1 MNLKKTLASLLLA
14 GSMLVPCS
22 GFAETTLNFVSWQ
35 KGEKGY
41 GDWWDL
47 LIKDFEASHPD
58 VKINF
63 TLVPRDSYTDA
74 MVTQFAAG
82 SAPDIVHLTSF
93 EYQTFAQNG
102 WLEDLDPWIKKS
114 GMDLTGWAG
123 QSMCTWDHKTQ
134 CIMMLYFGY
143 ILAYND
149 AYLKE
154 AGVKVPTSWDEFLA
168 AARATTIDRDGDG
181 IKDVYGTGIHLATA
195 NSTYSNEV
203 LMYVLSAG
211 GRWTNAEGKVTINT
225 PEAIEGINRWRTLV
239 EEGLTPLGMVGGDT
253 DQLFMEGKIAM
264 RIQGP
269 WINGFVQRAD
279 PGIKDNLK
287 FAADP
292 LSPPLGGSSNVLTL
306 SAESAPEKK
315 ELAWEFIQLATSQ
328 KFQELYSE
336 LGASPAPRPG
346 AVSEAAF
353 KAVPH
358 MQLLI
363 DAAAAASAAG
373 VDRIPTGLEA
383 QNNEFTKMVAEELQ
397 RMLIE
402 KLPTAEVAAI
412 IQQKAEALQQ
422 H

>member
-1 MNLKKTLASLLLA
+1 MKLTKTLASLLLA
-14 GSMLVPCS
+14 GTILLPGV
-22 GFAETTLNFVSWQ
+22 AVAQTTLSFVSWQ

-47 LIKDFEASHPD
+47 LIKEFEATHPD
-58 VKINF
+58 VKIDF
-63 TLVPRDSYTDA
+63 TLVPRDGYSDA
-74 MVTQFAAG
+74 MITQFAAG
-82 SAPDIVHLTSF
+82 APPDIVHLTSF
-93 EYQTFAQNG
+93 EYQTFAENG
-102 WLEDLDPWIKKS
+102 WLEDLDPWIEKS

-123 QSMCTWDHKTQ
+123 QSACTWDSKTQ

-143 ILAYND
+143 ILAYNE
-149 AYLKE
+149 ALLNE
-154 AGVKVPTSWDEFLA
+154 AGVAVPTTWDEFLA
-168 AARATTIDRDGDG
+168 AARATTIDRDNDG

-195 NSTYSNEV
+195 NSSYTNDV
-203 LMYVLSAG
+203 LMFVLSAG

-239 EEGLTPLGMVGGDT
+239 EEELTPLGMVGGDT
-253 DQLFMEGKIAM
+253 DQLFMEGKVAM
-264 RIQGP
+264 RINGP
-269 WINGFVQRAD
+269 WINGFVQRAE
-279 PGIKDNLK
+279 PGIKENLK

-306 SAESAPEKK
+306 ASETPAEKK

-336 LGASPAPRPG
+336 LGASPAPKPG

-363 DAAAAASAAG
+363 DASAAASAAG

-383 QNNEFTKMVAEELQ
+383 QNNEFTKMAAEELQ

-402 KLPTAEVAAI
+402 KLPTEDVVAV
-412 IQQKAEALQQ
+412 IQQKAEALQ
-422 H
+422 